1 MAKRSKV
8 IVGVL
13 AIVIGWAGYQWIQ
26 QTGTPASAN
35 LVQAPSQQDTEVDE
49 SSSRELLEY
58 AYSAQ
63 GEIALP
69 DIEQRVEAYIEHSGT
84 SLLDQSLLAAFIGY
98 KKALMGLEEL
108 AMGQSM
114 GLDKM
119 EQLHIGLLALQQQ
132 YFTPEQIAAL
142 FGDENRLRSMAIE
155 KKRIEENALDAQD
168 AEEQWMALLAEQPGY
183 IRRSEQ
189 NAQLMAALSN
199 DQQLSQQERYL
210 HHVALVGEAGAQRLE
225 AVEVERA
232 AFEASLA
239 DYLTQRS
246 VILADEQVGE
256 EMKELQIE
264 QLRQQSFEPKQWK
277 RVAAL
282 ERINDRRS

>member
-1 MAKRSKV
+1 MRSKL

-13 AIVIGWAGYQWIQ
+13 AIVVGWVGYPWGE
-26 QTGTPASAN
+26 QTVTPASTN

-49 SSSRELLEY
+49 SSSRALLEY

-84 SLLDQSLLAAFIGY
+84 TLLDQALLDAFIGY
-98 KKALMGLEEL
+98 KKALMSLEEL
-108 AMGQSM
+108 AVGQSM
-114 GLDKM
+114 GLDEM
-119 EQLHIGLLALQQQ
+119 EQLHNGLLVLQQQ

-142 FGDENRLRSMAIE
+142 FDDENRLRSMAIE
-155 KKRIEENALDAQD
+155 KKRIEENAFDAQD

-210 HHVALVGEAGAQRLE
+210 HHVALVGEVGAQRLE
-225 AVEVERA
+225 AVEEERA

-246 VILADEQVGE
+246 VILADEQVGA

-282 ERINDRRS
+282 ERIHDRRT